1 MGPSIASP
9 SHDCSGTCAD
19 FAHAAR
25 RSIRPIAVRTPS
37 LAPDA
42 SAKTLLN
49 ESEPNV
55 LNINIIA
62 IINPM
67 SPTRLTTKAFLAAVA
82 ADGLCCQKPIS
93 RYDAK
98 PDAFPADV
106 EPEEVVGEHEE
117 QHRSEEEIEVGEEL
131 TTLGVVRHVADRVDV
146 DQRTYTG
153 DEQDETHRQLIKLQS
168 ELDLKTVDRDP
179 TEQVLGD
186 GAVGGVAA
194 EHGDEKTPLRRQT
207 TRVP

>member
-1 MGPSIASP
+1 MLPET
-9 SHDCSGTCAD
+9 DQQV
-19 FAHAAR
+19 R
-25 RSIRPIAVRTPS
+25 RQT
-37 LAPDA
+37 
-42 SAKTLLN
+42 
-49 ESEPNV
+49 
-55 LNINIIA
+55 
-62 IINPM
+62 
-67 SPTRLTTKAFLAAVA
+67 
-82 ADGLCCQKPIS
+82 
-93 RYDAK
+93 
-98 PDAFPADV
+98 DAFPADV

-194 EHGDEKTPLRRQT
+194 EHGDEKHHCDDKRRECHDAGEQVAPRVRAT
-207 TRVP
+207 TRQQQDSGAAQGQGGEQPDGGRDSS